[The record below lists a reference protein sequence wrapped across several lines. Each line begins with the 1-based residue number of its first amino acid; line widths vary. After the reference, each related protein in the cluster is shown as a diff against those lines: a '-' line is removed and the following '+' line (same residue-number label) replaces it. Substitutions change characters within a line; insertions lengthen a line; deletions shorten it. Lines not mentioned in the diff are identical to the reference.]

1 MCNSFSQYNILFI
14 YIYIYT
20 LLPCGLT
27 AYVRTAY
34 YACFGLFSG
43 AITHVRIMHLC
54 IYMYMYMYIHVGVF
68 HKMYYCGNGIWCC
81 GIVYSFVLGLS

>member
-1 MCNSFSQYNILFI
+1 
-14 YIYIYT
+14 
-20 LLPCGLT
+20 
-27 AYVRTAY
+27 
-34 YACFGLFSG
+34 
-43 AITHVRIMHLC
+43 MHLC